1 MEYTD
6 SILDTIKKLLGPT
19 QEYTYFDQDIIIHIN
34 TAIMHLTDIGVGPKE
49 GFSIKSSE
57 EVWSDFIKDIKQF
70 EAVKTYIYL
79 KVKLIFDPPLSS
91 SVIELFEKQISEIE
105 WRLNSRVDHPVE

>member
-6 SILDTIKKLLGPT
+6 SILDTIKKLLGPG
-19 QEYTYFDQDIIIHIN
+19 QDQTYFDQDIIIHIN
-34 TAIMHLTDIGVGPKE
+34 TAIMTLTDIGVGPKE
-49 GFSIKSSE
+49 GFSITSSA

-91 SVIELFEKQISEIE
+91 SVIELYNKQINEIE
-105 WRLNSRVDHPVE
+105 WRLNSIVDHPVD

>member
-34 TAIMHLTDIGVGPKE
+34 TAIMTLTDIGVGPKE
-49 GFSIKSSE
+49 GFSITSSA

-105 WRLNSRVDHPVE
+105 WRLNSRVDYPV

>member
-6 SILDTIKKLLGPT
+6 SILDTIKKLLGPD
-19 QEYTYFDQDIIIHIN
+19 QSYNYFDQDIIIHIN
-34 TAIMHLTDIGVGPKE
+34 TAIMNLTDIGVGPKE
-49 GFSIKSSE
+49 GFSIKSSK

>member
-6 SILDTIKKLLGPT
+6 SILDTIKKLLGPG
-19 QEYTYFDQDIIIHIN
+19 QEQTHFDQDIIIHIN
-34 TAIMHLTDIGVGPKE
+34 TAIIHLTDIGVGPKA

-57 EVWSDFIKDIKQF
+57 EVWSDFIVDIKQF

-91 SVIELFEKQISEIE
+91 SVIELFEKQIREIE

>member
-6 SILDTIKKLLGPT
+6 SILDTIKKLLGPD
-19 QEYTYFDQDIIIHIN
+19 QSYNYFDQDIIIHIN
-34 TAIMHLTDIGVGPKE
+34 TAIMNLTDIGVGPKE
-49 GFSIKSSE
+49 GFSIKSSK
-57 EVWSDFIKDIKQF
+57 EVWSDFIEDIKQF

-105 WRLNSRVDHPVE
+105 WRLNSRVDHKVD

>member
-6 SILDTIKKLLGPT
+6 SILDTIKKLLGPD
-19 QEYTYFDQDIIIHIN
+19 QSYNYFDQDIIIHIN
-34 TAIMHLTDIGVGPKE
+34 TAIMNLTDIGVGPKE
-49 GFSIKSSE
+49 GFSIKSSK

-91 SVIELFEKQISEIE
+91 SVIEIYNKQINELE
-105 WRLNSRVDHPVE
+105 WRLNSRVDHKVD

>member
-34 TAIMHLTDIGVGPKE
+34 TAIMHLTDIGVGPK
-49 GFSIKSSE
+49 SSK

>member
-6 SILDTIKKLLGPT
+6 SILDTIKKLLGPD
-19 QEYTYFDQDIIIHIN
+19 QSYNYFDQDIIIHIN
-34 TAIMHLTDIGVGPKE
+34 TAIMNLTDIGVGPKE

-57 EVWSDFIKDIKQF
+57 EVWSDFIADIKQF

-79 KVKLIFDPPLSS
+79 KVKLIFDPHLSS
-91 SVIELFEKQISEIE
+91 SVIEIYNKQINELE
-105 WRLNSRVDHPVE
+105 WRLNSRVDHKVD

>member
-6 SILDTIKKLLGPT
+6 SILDTIKKLLGPD
-19 QEYTYFDQDIIIHIN
+19 QSYNYFDQDIIIHIN
-34 TAIMHLTDIGVGPKE
+34 TAIMNLTDIGVGPKE
-49 GFSIKSSE
+49 GFSIKSRQ
-57 EVWSDFIKDIKQF
+57 EVWSDFIADIKQF

-91 SVIELFEKQISEIE
+91 SVIDIYNKQINELE
-105 WRLNSRVDHPVE
+105 WRLNSRVDHKVD

>member
-6 SILDTIKKLLGPT
+6 SILDTIKKLLGPD
-19 QEYTYFDQDIIIHIN
+19 QSYNYFDQDIIIHIN
-34 TAIMHLTDIGVGPKE
+34 TAIMNLTDIGVGPKE
-49 GFSIKSSE
+49 GFSIKSNKE
-57 EVWSDFIKDIKQF
+57 LWSDFIADIKQF

-91 SVIELFEKQISEIE
+91 SVIEIYNKQINELE
-105 WRLNSRVDHPVE
+105 WRLNSRVDHKVD

>member
-19 QEYTYFDQDIIIHIN
+19 QDYTYFDQDIIIHIN
-34 TAIMHLTDIGVGPKE
+34 TAIMSLTDIGVGPKE
-49 GFSIKSSE
+49 GFSIKSNA
-57 EVWSDFIKDIKQF
+57 EVWSDFISDIENF

-91 SVIELFEKQISEIE
+91 SVVEIYNKQIDELE
-105 WRLNSRVDHPVE
+105 WRLNSRVDHPID

>member
-19 QEYTYFDQDIIIHIN
+19 QDYKYFDQDIIIHIN
-34 TAIMHLTDIGVGPKE
+34 TAIMTLTDIGVGPKE
-49 GFSIKSSE
+49 GFSITSNA
-57 EVWSDFIKDIKQF
+57 EVWSDFIKDINKF

-79 KVKLIFDPPLSS
+79 KVKLVFDPPLSS
-91 SVIELFEKQISEIE
+91 SVIEIYNKQINELE
-105 WRLNSRVDHPVE
+105 WRLNSRVDYSID

>member
-6 SILDTIKKLLGPT
+6 SILDTIKKLLGPD
-19 QEYTYFDQDIIIHIN
+19 QSYNYFDQDIIIHIN
-34 TAIMHLTDIGVGPKE
+34 TAIMNLTDIGVGPKG

>member
-6 SILDTIKKLLGPT
+6 SILDTIKKLLGPD
-19 QEYTYFDQDIIIHIN
+19 QSYNYFDQDIIIHIN
-34 TAIMHLTDIGVGPKE
+34 TAIMNLTDIGVGPKE
-49 GFSIKSSE
+49 GFYIKSSK
-57 EVWSDFIKDIKQF
+57 EVWSDFIADIKQF

-105 WRLNSRVDHPVE
+105 WRLNSRVDHKVD